1 MASTG
6 ISSAYTNSYAAL
18 QKPTPPTQASQLN
31 KQLLGLGATA
41 ALAVAAGV
49 GTAGLSYGSNFK
61 DVFQHETIE
70 KKLANEGKP
79 QWLSMEETIQL
90 AEALK
95 AEDPEGWQEKLMTK
109 NALNNEERIG
119 VKLDFVVIHA
129 QILALRNNVTR
140 DALEGVKTVEGVL
153 EAYRKLPKVDNN
165 VVKQLETIQREYNQL
180 KQQGLQGQQ
189 APPYNLHTGSLRD
202 ERLVKDV
209 LPEFKNAL
217 DERIAQAHVKH
228 FEGFFKPWTN
238 DVKQL
243 KEQGLRAL
251 ANRTEQARHN
261 GYWYGGMVALLGL
274 IFVEWQSSKQ
284 KNNYQTNY

>member
-1 MASTG
+1 M
-6 ISSAYTNSYAAL
+6 
-18 QKPTPPTQASQLN
+18 
-31 KQLLGLGATA
+31 
-41 ALAVAAGV
+41 
-49 GTAGLSYGSNFK
+49 
-61 DVFQHETIE
+61 FQHETIE

-95 AEDPEGWQEKLMTK
+95 AEDPEGWQEKLTTK

-119 VKLDFVVIHA
+119 VKLDIVVMNA
-129 QILALRNNVTR
+129 KILAVQNNVTR
-140 DALEGVKTVEGVL
+140 DALEGIKTVEGVL
-153 EAYRKLPKVDNN
+153 EAYKKLPKVDNN
-165 VVKQLETIQREYNQL
+165 VVRQLEAKQTEYNLL
-180 KQQGLQGQQ
+180 KLQGIQAQQ
-189 APPYNLHTGSLRD
+189 TTPYNLHTGSLRD

-209 LPEFKNAL
+209 LPEFRNAL

-251 ANRTEQARHN
+251 AHQTDLARRS

-274 IFVEWQSSKQ
+274 IFVEWQSSKN
-284 KNNYQTNY
+284 KNTYPTNY